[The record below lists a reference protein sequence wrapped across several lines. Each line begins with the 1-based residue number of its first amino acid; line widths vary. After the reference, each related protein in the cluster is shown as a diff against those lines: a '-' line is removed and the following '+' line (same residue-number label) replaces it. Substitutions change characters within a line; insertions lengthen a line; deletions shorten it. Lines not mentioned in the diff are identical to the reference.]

1 MNSGDTREK
10 WALVTGA
17 SKGLGFCYAQQ
28 LLNLNYNI
36 ITVARSSGYAA
47 NFKVPEGLKT
57 ITYNMDLSV
66 YENNIKLFERIKN
79 VDINVFVNNA
89 GFGLYGKFVDIDL
102 NKEINLI
109 DLNVKSV
116 HILTK
121 LMVQKMSKQPNQS
134 NRIINLTS
142 VVAHSPTPL
151 LATYAASKG
160 YVLSLSQAVN
170 FELKKNKIKTRV
182 ISISPGP
189 LQTSFNNRAKG
200 ISEGTI
206 DDPIPLSTMKFA
218 EKSIKKAIR
227 TKHKDEIV
235 CRTKDKWIIHIGK
248 LQTKKQALKITYK
261 FIFKAYSK
269 DNQKIKK
276 SK

>member
-1 MNSGDTREK
+1 MNNGDTREK

-142 VVAHSPTPL
+142 EAAHKPGPL
-151 LATYAASKG
+151 FATYAASKS
-160 YVLSLSQAVN
+160 YVLSLSQAAN

-189 LQTSFNNRAKG
+189 IATSFNNRAKG
-200 ISEGTI
+200 ITDGTV

-235 CRTKDKWIIHIGK
+235 CRTKDKWIIHSE
-248 LQTKKQALKITYK
+248 KIRTHNHGLNRTYK
-261 FIFKAYSK
+261 FMAKTYLK
-269 DNQKIKK
+269 D
-276 SK
+276 